1 MRHWPVLPT
10 IRLHYV
16 CPVRETVTYPVA
28 CGAIR
33 LNGDHNMDL
42 IAGTDSLALIAL
54 GGFAI
59 LMVVSI
65 GILVFVL
72 KKLPARR

>member
-1 MRHWPVLPT
+1 
-10 IRLHYV
+10 
-16 CPVRETVTYPVA
+16 
-28 CGAIR
+28 
-33 LNGDHNMDL
+33 MDL